1 MSFFNT
7 KQALI
12 QQLLTVV
19 DSSDISFE
27 NKKYDPTGKEFWC
40 AAYFNSST
48 SETMGK
54 TVDSGDQLFG
64 FFQVS
69 LFVPRNL
76 PTFDNTIFQK
86 VDLIKSAFKET
97 TSISYNTQIVD
108 ILDSNVNDS
117 STNESWFQKNL
128 TINYMTFS
136 EK

>member
-19 DSSDISFE
+19 NSSDIAFE

-40 AAYFNSST
+40 ATYFNSST

-54 TVDSGDQLFG
+54 TVDSGDQIFG

-108 ILDSNVNDS
+108 ILETTTNNSQV
-117 STNESWFQKNL
+117 NESWLKRDL

-136 EK
+136 AR